1 MANKKQNQTKKE
13 IETQEQN
20 RIQQIESDYKEYVG
34 RIEARI
40 EVGEKLEI
48 KPFDKWIRK
57 ATKTLGDQTFEI
69 SVSGDSGETKN
80 QRFKRLGKAR
90 MIKALDALDM
100 LINLSSAQYDASP
113 EEVTMMINALNLKVL
128 DIKNSF
134 ESQVKPI
141 DEFEF

>member
-1 MANKKQNQTKKE
+1 MANKKQTQTKKE
-13 IETQEQN
+13 IEAQEQE
-20 RIQQIESDYKEYVG
+20 RKEQIQNDYKEYVE
-34 RIEARI
+34 RMDNRQL
-40 EVGEKLEI
+40 VS
-48 KPFDKWIRK
+48 KPFDQWVRK
-57 ATKTLGDQTFEI
+57 AKKVTNGETIEI
-69 SVSGDSGETKN
+69 EVSGDSGETKN